1 MPEQRIRALEEELL
15 VSTETVTRLTKENL
29 ALTARISDA
38 ESRAKKLKRTARRD
52 ATTHKEALALAQSRR
67 S

>member
-1 MPEQRIRALEEELL
+1 MPEQRIQKLEEELL
-15 VSTETVTRLTKENL
+15 VSTATVSRLTKENL
-29 ALTARISDA
+29 VLTARISDA

-52 ATTHKEALALAQSRR
+52 ANNHKEALAIAQNRR